1 MLLEGFG
8 GFGPRATDGLRWER
22 LERAIRDKAA
32 AVCGGRVSHSG
43 LEPQTSRQGP
53 RRVCYSHVRA
63 SPWTAAPKPDPKPGP
78 KPNQVRLSYAR
89 NDLLTWSSSGLEANM
104 VKLCDAATITMPWT
118 SPSLEP

>member
-1 MLLEGFG
+1 MLALAL
-8 GFGPRATDGLRWER
+8 PPTLS
-22 LERAIRDKAA
+22 LI
-32 AVCGGRVSHSG
+32 
-43 LEPQTSRQGP
+43 L
-53 RRVCYSHVRA
+53 
-63 SPWTAAPKPDPKPGP
+63 PDPKPDP